1 MKNAKLLVIDDE
13 ANILFTIKET
23 LGSSDLEVITAS
35 SGREGIARFRDQ
47 MPHVV
52 LVDVRLPD
60 MTGLDVFRRIQQ
72 IDSKVPVII
81 MTAYSR
87 TENAIEAIRL
97 GAFEYLLKPIELKR
111 LRQLIELAL
120 EISFKN
126 HTRVVFE
133 AGDQPDDDQLS
144 ADYIIGNTDVMQAVY
159 KSIGR
164 VAPQDVTVL
173 LLGETGTGKELVA
186 RAIHQYSTRA
196 AKPFLAVNCAALSES
211 LLESELFGHERGA
224 FTGADQRR
232 IGKFEQVSGGTIFLD
247 EIGDMTLSTQAKS
260 LRLLQQQQFER
271 LGGNATIQTDVR
283 IIAATNKDLKAMVEK
298 GEFRQDLYYRLSG
311 FTIPLPPLRERAED
325 IPAIA
330 NHLLVRLGKQYGR
343 ESVYWTVDAMEA
355 LKNYSWPGN
364 VRELSNAIQFACV
377 NTVGDAIC
385 LDALPAECRNAKMDP
400 HRPEVKTLGRAG
412 TSEHEA
418 DPEIEHPEISS
429 TEFPLLELQNYVRY
443 LLTSGQIDLYRTLM
457 QRVESI
463 LFDETLKFT
472 SGKQQMAAELLGI
485 SRMTLRTKRKDS
497 SASQEL

>member
-1 MKNAKLLVIDDE
+1 
-13 ANILFTIKET
+13 
-23 LGSSDLEVITAS
+23 
-35 SGREGIARFRDQ
+35 
-47 MPHVV
+47 
-52 LVDVRLPD
+52 
-60 MTGLDVFRRIQQ
+60 
-72 IDSKVPVII
+72 
-81 MTAYSR
+81 
-87 TENAIEAIRL
+87 
-97 GAFEYLLKPIELKR
+97 
-111 LRQLIELAL
+111 
-120 EISFKN
+120 
-126 HTRVVFE
+126 
-133 AGDQPDDDQLS
+133 
-144 ADYIIGNTDVMQAVY
+144 
-159 KSIGR
+159 
-164 VAPQDVTVL
+164 VL